1 ARCRRP
7 SGAATPAAARTT
19 ARRTRLGRPLGAR
32 RPGPAGALRRGR
44 PALLGLVLLG
54 LVLLGLIAG
63 APVLLGPTLLRVI
76 GLERSAH
83 LLVERCPIGHQDSSL
98 SAASAVPS
106 AASSI
111 VTPASTS
118 ALLSPPTPSGASG
131 AAAASSASS
140 SSSRS
145 GLWATTA
152 TESFFLRLTNRTPIV
167 ERPVTRKSSLIG
179 LRTTWPW
186 AVIERISSP
195 SSTMKAPTREPRSSL
210 ASFIALMPMPPRD
223 WRRYSAIGVR
233 LAYPPSVI
241 VKTYCSFTPGSS
253 PGSVD

>member
-1 ARCRRP
+1 
-7 SGAATPAAARTT
+7 
-19 ARRTRLGRPLGAR
+19 R
-32 RPGPAGALRRGR
+32 RPGRAGALRRGR
-44 PALLGLVLLG
+44 PALLGLI
-54 LVLLGLIAG
+54 LLGLIAG

-131 AAAASSASS
+131 AAAASSSASS

-152 TESFFLRLTNRTPIV
+152 TESFFLRLTNRTPTV
-167 ERPVTRKSSLIG
+167 ERPVTRK
-179 LRTTWPW
+179 
-186 AVIERISSP
+186 
-195 SSTMKAPTREPRSSL
+195 
-210 ASFIALMPMPPRD
+210 
-223 WRRYSAIGVR
+223 
-233 LAYPPSVI
+233 
-241 VKTYCSFTPGSS
+241 
-253 PGSVD
+253 

>member
-1 ARCRRP
+1 
-7 SGAATPAAARTT
+7 
-19 ARRTRLGRPLGAR
+19 RRTRLGRPLGTR

-44 PALLGLVLLG
+44 PALLG

-98 SAASAVPS
+98 SAAASAVPS

-111 VTPASTS
+111 VTPAPTS
-118 ALLSPPTPSGASG
+118 ALLSPPTPSGASC

-152 TESFFLRLTNRTPIV
+152 TESFFLRLT
-167 ERPVTRKSSLIG
+167 
-179 LRTTWPW
+179 
-186 AVIERISSP
+186 
-195 SSTMKAPTREPRSSL
+195 
-210 ASFIALMPMPPRD
+210 
-223 WRRYSAIGVR
+223 
-233 LAYPPSVI
+233 
-241 VKTYCSFTPGSS
+241 
-253 PGSVD
+253 